1 MILCCILIFLYLD
14 ICFISGLSPPSVAG
28 PLVISVLLL
37 LSYITTGAALL
48 SKLHSWTFLQSFHF
62 CFMTILTVGS
72 GVAGLGEASVLGVSL
87 YILLGLVVVSTLG
100 HVIHSQVIVRLA
112 AHKHATGLGQQHQ
125 DKPDK
130 LGRHRENRENRGD
143 RKRGNV
149 FS

>member
-1 MILCCILIFLYLD
+1 MILSCIMIFLYLD
-14 ICFISGLSPPSVAG
+14 IRFISGLSPPSVAG

-87 YILLGLVVVSTLG
+87 YILLGLVLVSTLG

-112 AHKHATGLGQQHQ
+112 AHKHATGLGQQQQ
-125 DKPDK
+125 DKPGQ

>member
-1 MILCCILIFLYLD
+1 M
-14 ICFISGLSPPSVAG
+14 AG

-37 LSYITTGAALL
+37 LSYISTGAGLL

-72 GVAGLGEASVLGVSL
+72 SVARLGEASVLGVSL
-87 YILLGLVVVSTLG
+87 YILLGLVLVSTLG

-112 AHKHATGLGQQHQ
+112 AHKHASGLGQQQQ

-130 LGRHRENRENRGD
+130 LGRDD

>member
-1 MILCCILIFLYLD
+1 MILCCVLIFLFRD

-28 PLVISVLLL
+28 PLLISVLLL
-37 LSYITTGAALL
+37 LSYISTGAAVL

-62 CFMTILTVGS
+62 CFMTILTVDS
-72 GVAGLGEASVLGVSL
+72 GVARLGEASVLGVSL
-87 YILLGLVVVSTLG
+87 YILLGLVLVSTLG

-112 AHKHATGLGQQHQ
+112 AHKHATGLTHQQ
-125 DKPDK
+125 DKPGK
-130 LGRHRENRENRGD
+130 LGRRENRGD